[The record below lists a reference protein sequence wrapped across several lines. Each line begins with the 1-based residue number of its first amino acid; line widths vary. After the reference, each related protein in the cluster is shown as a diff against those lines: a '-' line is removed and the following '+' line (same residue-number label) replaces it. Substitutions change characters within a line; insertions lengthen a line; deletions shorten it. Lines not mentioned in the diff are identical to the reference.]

1 MRLGKLPGLFLLL
14 SACQT
19 TGTATTATTSA
30 SANATSS
37 TSTAAVEPPGKAAA
51 TTGNSAVAPEG
62 TASERVTGTDTSTSA
77 IVDATATLATNP
89 TLNITRPTL
98 AGHLQ
103 NTLLTEVSGMAA
115 SLRQHNLLWVIND
128 SGNAATLYAISPD
141 GQTQGIWPVAA
152 DNQDW
157 EDLAT
162 VRWNDEAYL
171 LIGDIGDN
179 LRIRHEYA
187 VYIVPEPV
195 VDTVTTSQPASPL
208 QPTALRFRYED
219 GAHNAEAMAAIGDAI
234 YILTKEPVGISG
246 TVPSGLYRLTLT
258 LDGGD
263 NLQIAKRI
271 GTLTTRRPGIE
282 ARLAAALAGVDLS
295 HATALAFNPDATAA
309 FVLTYRHVLRFDRS
323 ADESWTDAFSRKAV
337 RMHTHSLA
345 QAEALSVAMDGTVWF
360 TSENAGA
367 PLWVLPAVDD

>member
-1 MRLGKLPGLFLLL
+1 MRLGKLLGLCLLV
-14 SACQT
+14 SGCQT
-19 TGTATTATTSA
+19 TGTSTTGATPSAAGAASSTSSSAAAAVVDTTAAAAGATATTPA
-30 SANATSS
+30 
-37 TSTAAVEPPGKAAA
+37 
-51 TTGNSAVAPEG
+51 G
-62 TASERVTGTDTSTSA
+62 TASENDTDASTA
-77 IVDATATLATNP
+77 VIVDATATLATNP

-128 SGNAATLYAISPD
+128 SGNVATLYAISPD

-152 DNQDW
+152 GNQDW
-157 EDLAT
+157 EDLAA

-187 VYIVPEPV
+187 VYIVPEPI
-195 VDTVTTSQPASPL
+195 VDSVSTSQPASPL

-219 GAHNAEAMAAIGDAI
+219 GAHNAEAMAVIGDAI

-258 LDGGD
+258 LDSGD
-263 NLQIAKRI
+263 SLQVAKRI

-367 PLWVLPAVDD
+367 PLWVLPAVDK

>member
-1 MRLGKLPGLFLLL
+1 
-14 SACQT
+14 
-19 TGTATTATTSA
+19 
-30 SANATSS
+30 
-37 TSTAAVEPPGKAAA
+37 
-51 TTGNSAVAPEG
+51 
-62 TASERVTGTDTSTSA
+62 
-77 IVDATATLATNP
+77 
-89 TLNITRPTL
+89 
-98 AGHLQ
+98 LQ
-103 NTLLTEVSGMAA
+103 NSSLTEVSGLAA
-115 SLRQHNLLWVIND
+115 SLRQNNVLWMIND
-128 SGNAATLYAISPD
+128 SGNAAMLYAISPE
-141 GQTQGIWPVAA
+141 GQTRGTWPVAA

-157 EDLAT
+157 EDLAA

-187 VYIVPEPV
+187 VYIVPEPI

-219 GAHNAEAMAAIGDAI
+219 GAHNAEAMAAIADAI
-234 YILTKEPVGISG
+234 YILTKEPVGVSG

-263 NLQIAKRI
+263 SLQVAKRI
-271 GTLTTRRPGIE
+271 GTLKTRKPGIE

-295 HATALAFNPDATAA
+295 HATALDFNRDATAA

-323 ADESWTDAFSRKAV
+323 ADESWADAFSHKAV

>member
-1 MRLGKLPGLFLLL
+1 MVG
-14 SACQT
+14 
-19 TGTATTATTSA
+19 SA
-30 SANATSS
+30 S
-37 TSTAAVEPPGKAAA
+37 EPDADTAA
-51 TTGNSAVAPEG
+51 TTDAVEASITAPI
-62 TASERVTGTDTSTSA
+62 TRPAA
-77 IVDATATLATNP
+77 I
-89 TLNITRPTL
+89 ITRPTL
-98 AGHLQ
+98 TGHLQ
-103 NTLLTEVSGMAA
+103 NSALTEVSGLAV
-115 SLRQHNLLWVIND
+115 SLRQNNLLWVIND
-128 SGNAATLYAISPD
+128 SGNAATLYAISPE
-141 GQTQGIWPVAA
+141 GQTRGSWPVAA

-157 EDLAT
+157 EELAA

-187 VYIVPEPV
+187 VYIVPEPI
-195 VDTVTTSQPASPL
+195 VDAISTTQPTSPL
-208 QPTALRFRYED
+208 QPSALRFRYED

-234 YILTKEPVGISG
+234 YILTKEPVGVSG

-263 NLQIAKRI
+263 RLQVAKRV
-271 GTLTTRRPGIE
+271 GTLNTRKPGIE

-295 HATALAFNPDATAA
+295 HATALAFNQGVTAA

-323 ADESWTDAFSRKAV
+323 ADESWADAFSHKPV